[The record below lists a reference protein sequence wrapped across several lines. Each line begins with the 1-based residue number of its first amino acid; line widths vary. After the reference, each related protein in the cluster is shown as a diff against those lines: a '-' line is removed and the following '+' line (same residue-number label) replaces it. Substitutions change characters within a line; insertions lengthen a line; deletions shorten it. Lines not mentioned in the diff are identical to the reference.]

1 MKICLIGPFPP
12 PLGGVSVHLNR
23 LRELLE
29 KDCDVFA
36 IDESPVKKK
45 KLVNIRKLEI
55 FGYLSILFSADVVHV
70 HSAIRVLRY
79 MHIFMSGVLLRK
91 RTILTIHSLRVS
103 AISRI
108 EKLLYAK
115 CNKVII
121 VNESYRNLI
130 SLDNVV
136 YMPAFLPPKNFGNSI
151 PGQMREWI
159 ERQRSSG
166 RKIVASNAS
175 RLDRYNGVDIYGLDM
190 AIELARLHKKNEDK
204 IAIVFV
210 VSSIEKY
217 MDEYESYKRDI
228 AEAGLGEQIL
238 LVGKAMNFPALIR
251 EADLVLRLT
260 CTDGDALTIRES
272 IWLGVNVLAS
282 DVVER
287 PNGCHLFEN
296 RSVESLYKMEK
307 DVLPIVAKDS
317 SNMDIDYAKW
327 YMNLYK
333 GEA

>member
-108 EKLLYAK
+108 EKLLYEK

-166 RKIVASNAS
+166 RKIVVSNAS

-217 MDEYESYKRDI
+217 MDEYENYKRDI